1 MGIACIAMGLST
13 APPFSA
19 YTVASQRLTKLI
31 NISKSWNSNLAL
43 FQGKNNYH
51 KRLRQGAFSNTL
63 DPPVSSPPVSSPPVS
78 SPPVSSPPVS
88 SLPVS
93 SLPASSPPVSS
104 PPASSLPVSSPPST
118 TTSSAPLQLPV
129 SAKCAVNPAPLVSP
143 AAPTPYSSRNTY
155 PPQPV
160 QNPYPHQYPIL
171 TYPWPPHPHF
181 VPPPAPSVQAYP
193 QSRHILCSRLVKH
206 IGQFFLPVQFTLVR
220 SLIPPTLSLAP
231 PTLPFALPILSLSQT
246 VSLSLQFSP
255 TLISLFLQVTGKFLG
270 IYLRSFNLMKPS
282 LVQPTLPHH
291 CLPVRRLNLPT

>member
-1 MGIACIAMGLST
+1 MCT
-13 APPFSA
+13 ARL
-19 YTVASQRLTKLI
+19 SQRRTYRT
-31 NISKSWNSNLAL
+31 
-43 FQGKNNYH
+43 QRRRH
-51 KRLRQGAFSNTL
+51 RLRNSCYYWYRVCPFHHNRYRIHI
-63 DPPVSSPPVSSPPVS
+63 
-78 SPPVSSPPVS
+78 
-88 SLPVS
+88 
-93 SLPASSPPVSS
+93 
-104 PPASSLPVSSPPST
+104 
-118 TTSSAPLQLPV
+118 
-129 SAKCAVNPAPLVSP
+129 LVSIL
-143 AAPTPYSSRNTY
+143 YSRTLGHHTLISFL
-155 PPQPV
+155 
-160 QNPYPHQYPIL
+160 HQL
-171 TYPWPPHPHF
+171 L
-181 VPPPAPSVQAYP
+181 